1 MRLGLPPVH
10 LSSLR
15 ARFLLGTVLVLLIM
29 MATVIAVVEHRQRAA
44 IIEEVQRRGE
54 VIVRNLAALSQAPL
68 LLYNFTALEQNVVR
82 VAAEA
87 DVVYASILDADGK
100 VAVHSRSPELAGTV
114 PSRVGDL
121 RAVHADTFLVQE
133 TPFRDTRESIYT
145 LSIPIVVDGQRW
157 GTVVVGLSK
166 RRMEAEIRRTR
177 WELGVLT
184 LVTLVLGGV
193 VAGLV
198 ARRIARPMRELAQG
212 AAAIS
217 RGELNQRILPASS
230 DEIGQVAI
238 AFNHMAS
245 QLFQQRSAL
254 ETAHADL
261 RRHFEEVADLKSYT
275 ESILQSLTSGII
287 TLDLEGRVV
296 TMNAAAELL
305 TGLFAPEA
313 AGRYCSEVFLHSPE
327 VVEVLMETLAS
338 RASVAATSLALRKRN
353 GTSLPIELSTAP
365 LGRADGKDL
374 GVVATFKDVTEV
386 HELQSQLRRSDR
398 LAALGTMAAGF
409 AHEIK
414 NPLTSL
420 RTFTRLVSRKF
431 HEERFRETFE
441 RVVPRE
447 LERINGIVER
457 LLELA
462 RPRRLNLTAVQ
473 VPALL
478 ELVLDLYSPQIE
490 SKSITVVREYD
501 RDLPSIQADA
511 EDLYQ
516 AFLNLVANALEAMGS
531 ERRLTLRAGWSDV
544 GEWRP
549 SSRKVPRR
557 RLKVE
562 IEDTGTGISPSAQD
576 NIFNPFFTTKAG
588 GTGLGLAIAHKI
600 VEDHGGSIAF
610 RSSPGMGTT
619 FTILLASAGESPADR
634 SATHGS

>member
-1 MRLGLPPVH
+1 
-10 LSSLR
+10 
-15 ARFLLGTVLVLLIM
+15 M

-44 IIEEVQRRGE
+44 IIEEVHRRGE

-68 LLYNFTALEQNVVR
+68 LLYNFTALEQNVAR
-82 VAAEA
+82 VAAQA
-87 DVVYASILDADGK
+87 DVVSASILDAEGH
-100 VAVHSRSPELAGTV
+100 VAAHSRHPELVGTV
-114 PSRVGDL
+114 PRRAGDRL
-121 RAVHADTFLVQE
+121 AAQTDTFLIQE
-133 TPFRDTRESIYT
+133 TVLGDTRESVYDF
-145 LSIPIVVDGQRW
+145 SIPIVVDNQRW
-157 GTVVVGLSK
+157 GTVNVALSK
-166 RRMEAEIRRTR
+166 RRMESEIRHTR
-177 WELGVLT
+177 RELGILT
-184 LVTLVLGGV
+184 LVTLVLGGG
-193 VAGLV
+193 VAALV
-198 ARRIARPMRELAQG
+198 ARRIARPMRKLAEG

-245 QLFQQRSAL
+245 QLFQQRTAL
-254 ETAHADL
+254 ETAHSDL

-313 AGRYCSEVFLHSPE
+313 GGRYCSEVFLHSPE
-327 VVEVLMETLAS
+327 VVEVLMETLTS
-338 RASVAATSLALRKRN
+338 RASVATTSLALRKRN

-374 GVVATFKDVTEV
+374 GVVAIFKDVTVV
-386 HELQSQLRRSDR
+386 HELQAQLRRSDR
-398 LAALGTMAAGF
+398 LAALGTMAAGL

-431 HEERFRETFE
+431 NEERFRETFE

-447 LERINGIVER
+447 LERINGIVES

-462 RPRRLNLTAVQ
+462 RPRRLNLTPVQ

-478 ELVLDLYSPQIE
+478 ELALDLYSHQIE
-490 SKSITVVREYD
+490 SKSITVLREYD

-511 EDLYQ
+511 EHLYQ
-516 AFLNLVANALEAMGS
+516 ALLNLVANALDAMGP

-544 GEWRP
+544 GEWQP
-549 SSRKVPRR
+549 ASRKAPRR
-557 RLKVE
+557 GVKVE
-562 IEDTGTGISPSAQD
+562 IEDTGTGIPPSDQD
-576 NIFNPFFTTKAG
+576 SIFNPFFTTKDG

-600 VEDHGGSIAF
+600 IEDHGGRITF
-610 RSSPGMGTT
+610 RSSPGIGTT
-619 FTILLASAGESPADR
+619 FTILLSAAGQSPADR
-634 SATHGS
+634 NATQGS